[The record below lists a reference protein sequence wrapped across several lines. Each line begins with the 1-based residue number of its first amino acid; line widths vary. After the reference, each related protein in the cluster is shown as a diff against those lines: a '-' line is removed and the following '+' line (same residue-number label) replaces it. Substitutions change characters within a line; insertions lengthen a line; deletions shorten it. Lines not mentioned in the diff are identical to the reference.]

1 MTKTCWAS
9 TYADDLHT
17 MKTKQVRKVDSNKLK
32 VNQTLKGVYLSRQH
46 LHNENQTEVRTVD
59 SNKLKVNQTLQGFY
73 SSRQHP
79 HNENQTEVRT
89 IDSKKLKISQS
100 RLLKNNEISTYSLN
114 ANTVL
119 SQRCWMCQG
128 QMASFSI
135 LQHVLGLRG
144 TNEGNYRSHSVCIE
158 QLTDK
163 EMNEN
168 KVVEPTHRSISVRVL
183 LALHRRI

>member
-1 MTKTCWAS
+1 
-9 TYADDLHT
+9 

-89 IDSKKLKISQS
+89 IDSI
-100 RLLKNNEISTYSLN
+100 KNQPI
-114 ANTVL
+114 
-119 SQRCWMCQG
+119 
-128 QMASFSI
+128 
-135 LQHVLGLRG
+135 
-144 TNEGNYRSHSVCIE
+144 
-158 QLTDK
+158 
-163 EMNEN
+163 
-168 KVVEPTHRSISVRVL
+168 KVVEKQ
-183 LALHRRI
+183 